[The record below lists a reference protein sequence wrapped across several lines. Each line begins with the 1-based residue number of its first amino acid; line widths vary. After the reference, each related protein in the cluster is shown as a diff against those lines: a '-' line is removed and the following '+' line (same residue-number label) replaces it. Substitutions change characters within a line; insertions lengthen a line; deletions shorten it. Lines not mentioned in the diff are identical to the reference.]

1 MKRTLAALLVFT
13 MLFSVLPASLSAS
26 AAETAITRTVEVNN
40 GGYVTAVVYTGSAI
54 DSTSVHDLLELNV
67 TDFEIPGQTIYSVF
81 AEEGRFQLNV
91 VPFKTENVVVNY
103 IGELDLD
110 LAVDGNYV
118 TTDAQV
124 LRPKAS
130 YTVQTLDDPLHAGPN
145 ICIDPNSPTG
155 YTVKFLFK
163 APEKAAIAI
172 MDGRT
177 IVGWTYEDVTSV
189 QFNGDIALRNAKD
202 YTDTVSKQPE
212 EYEPGYMRAGS
223 IQGEMLQIEVGEWA
237 GYWCYSVPMAAGAN
251 QYWFYC
257 NGSTAKWYPDPAN
270 PAVWGPGCTE
280 TDVDG
285 VYTRRAYN
293 SVYIPYDEV
302 QDYEL
307 LELRAK
313 YETPRTDA
321 YAGTL
326 TWEVIEPDFAEEG
339 KRDDLTRRIS
349 VYLPAGYDANRAEP
363 YKTIYMTPAYDQ
375 DEADWFGIGS
385 CQNVM
390 DNLIAYGDVDPNAII
405 VSCIAARNNQFLG
418 LQDTDDDGL
427 WNFEGLFNY
436 LIPYIEAN
444 YNVSTEGKDRA
455 IGGHYQTAGSLIKF
469 LGNTEGRSV
478 DEFGYYLMVSTGKG
492 ADIQDVPGVENAR
505 YFFSNGS
512 TERYLDM
519 GTLPETGAQ
528 YIYYQPPGG
537 HDFNCWDQAVREY
550 FKVLW
555 NDARFML
562 ETFDDIDAH
571 AFYYDAVKWAVE
583 NSITNGFASHQFA
596 PELALTRA
604 QIVTFLWRAAGCPEP
619 TALSSFKDVNADAYY
634 AKAVAWAAE
643 NAITNGVGKNLF
655 APNDICTRAQTVTIL
670 WRYNGKPIVSNPA
683 VFADVPA
690 DEYYADA
697 VAWAVQ
703 AGVAIGMGEDLFKPD
718 NDCTR
723 GQAITFL
730 QRTLAEAFLEKSSDF

>member
-1 MKRTLAALLVFT
+1 MKRTLAILLVLT
-13 MLFSVLPASLSAS
+13 MLLAMLPASLVS
-26 AAETAITRTVEVNN
+26 AAEPETSITRTVEVNN
-40 GGYVTAVVYTGSAI
+40 AGYVTAVVYTGSAI
-54 DSTSVHDLLELNV
+54 DGTSVHDLLELDV
-67 TDFEIPGQTIYSVF
+67 ADFEIPGQTIYSVF
-81 AEEGRFQLNV
+81 AEEGKFQLNV
-91 VPFKTENVVVNY
+91 VPFKADNVVVNY
-103 IGELDLD
+103 TGDVALD
-110 LAVDGNYV
+110 LAVDGDYE
-118 TTDAQV
+118 TAAAKV
-124 LRPKAS
+124 LRPEVS
-130 YTVQTLDDPLHAGPN
+130 YKVQTLDAPLHAGPN
-145 ICIDPNSPTG
+145 ICIDPESPTG

-172 MDGRT
+172 MEGRT
-177 IVGWTYEDVTSV
+177 VIGWTFEDVTSV
-189 QFNGDIALRNAKD
+189 QFNGDLALRNAND

-223 IQGEMLQIEVGEWA
+223 IQGQMTQIEDGEWA
-237 GYWCYSVPMAAGAN
+237 GYWYYELPLAAGAN

-270 PAVWGPGCTE
+270 PAIWGPGCTE
-280 TDVDG
+280 TNVDG
-285 VYTRRAYN
+285 VYTRRGYN
-293 SVYIPYDEV
+293 SVYVPYDEV

-307 LELRAK
+307 LELRGK

-326 TWEVIEPDFAEEG
+326 TWEVIEPDFAPEG

-390 DNLIAYGDVDPNAII
+390 DNLIAYGDVDPDAII

-418 LQDTDDDGL
+418 LQDTDGDGY
-427 WNFEGLFNY
+427 WNFEGLFDY

-444 YNVSTEGKDRA
+444 YNVSKDGADRA

-492 ADIQDVPGVENAR
+492 ADIQDVPGVEKAR

-519 GTLPETGAQ
+519 GTLPKTAAE

-555 NDARFML
+555 NDTEFML
-562 ETFDDIDAH
+562 STFEDIDSH

-583 NSITNGFASHQFA
+583 NGITNGFESHQFA
-596 PELALTRA
+596 PNAALTRA
-604 QIVTFLWRAAGCPEP
+604 QMVTFLWRAAGCPEP
-619 TALSSFKDVNADAYY
+619 NAAVSFKDVKGGEYY
-634 AKAVAWAAE
+634 AKAVAWAVE
-643 NAITNGVGKNLF
+643 NGITNGVGKNKF
-655 APNDICTRAQTVTIL
+655 APNDICTRGQIVTFL
-670 WRYNGKPIVSNPA
+670 WRYMGKPAASAPA
-683 VFADVPA
+683 AFTDVPA
-690 DEYYADA
+690 SEYYADA
-697 VAWAVQ
+697 VAWAVE
-703 AGVAIGMGEDLFKPD
+703 AGVTTGMSEELFMPN

-723 GQAITFL
+723 AQAVTFL
-730 QRTLAEAFLEKSSDF
+730 YRATAE